1 LHVMNSLA
9 LSCQH
14 CGHQLKLAAGMKIHR
29 RDTCESCSSDLHCC
43 RNCRFFDP
51 SKSKQCAE
59 PQAELVTDKDQSNFC
74 DYFEPRTT
82 VDLVNR
88 TSKDADSARKSF
100 DALFKK

>member
-1 LHVMNSLA
+1 MNSLA

-29 RDTCESCSSDLHCC
+29 RDACDSCGADLHCC

-51 SKSKQCAE
+51 DKSNQCAE
-59 PQAELVTDKDQSNFC
+59 PQAELVQDKEQSNFC
-74 DYFEPRTT
+74 DYFEPRTS

-88 TSKDADSARKSF
+88 SQGGGDAARKSF